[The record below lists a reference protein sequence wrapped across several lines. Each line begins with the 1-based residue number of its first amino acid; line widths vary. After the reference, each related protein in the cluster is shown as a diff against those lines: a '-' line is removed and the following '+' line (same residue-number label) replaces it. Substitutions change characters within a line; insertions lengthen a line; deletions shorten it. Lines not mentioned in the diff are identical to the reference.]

1 MSEAVGHIERI
12 ADLLERV
19 DQASSR
25 LATRIEEAGARA
37 TLATIGWSPAQIGA
51 HVAMVNREFAAL
63 IDGSAPHAAPAPD
76 GFVERSWPE
85 ITKGIPERVEAP
97 SRVAPPA
104 EISSHEAAALV
115 RESATRLRTAIA
127 GLSPDRARYCVTSR
141 VVGTIT
147 LYQVGDW
154 AVGHMIRHNQQAK
167 RILGQ

>member
-1 MSEAVGHIERI
+1 MSDAAEHTGRI

-25 LATRIEEAGARA
+25 LAARIEDAGERA
-37 TLATIGWSPAQIGA
+37 TLATTGWSPAQIGA

-63 IDGSAPHAAPAPD
+63 IDGSAPHAVPPPD
-76 GFVERSWPE
+76 GFIERPWSE
-85 ITKGIPERVEAP
+85 ITQAIPERVEAP
-97 SRVAPPA
+97 PRVAPPA
-104 EISSHEAAALV
+104 EISAEESAVLV
-115 RESATRLRTAIA
+115 RESAMHLRAAIA

-141 VVGTIT
+141 VVGTIN

-167 RILGQ
+167 RILAQ

>member
-1 MSEAVGHIERI
+1 MSDRVGHAERI

-25 LATRIEEAGARA
+25 LAARIEDAGDRAR
-37 TLATIGWSPAQIGA
+37 LATTGWSPAQIGA

-63 IDGSAPHAAPAPD
+63 IDGSAPQAGPAPD
-76 GFVERSWPE
+76 GFVERSWSE
-85 ITKGIPERVEAP
+85 IAKGIPERVEAP

-104 EISSHEAAALV
+104 EISGQEAAARV
-115 RESATRLRTAIA
+115 RQSATRLRTAIA

>member
-1 MSEAVGHIERI
+1 MSEALGHIERI

-25 LATRIEEAGARA
+25 LATRIEDAGARA
-37 TLATIGWSPAQIGA
+37 TLATTGWSPAQIGA

-63 IDGSAPHAAPAPD
+63 IDGSAPHATPAPD
-76 GFVERSWPE
+76 GFVERPWSE
-85 ITKGIPERVEAP
+85 ITKSIPERVEAP

-104 EISSHEAAALV
+104 EISGNEAAALV
-115 RESATRLRTAIA
+115 RQSATHLRTAIA
-127 GLSPDRARYCVTSR
+127 GLSPDRARCCVSSR

-147 LYQVGDW
+147 LYQVGEW

>member
-1 MSEAVGHIERI
+1 MSDRVGHAERI

-19 DQASSR
+19 DRASSR
-25 LATRIEEAGARA
+25 LAARIEDAGVRAR
-37 TLATIGWSPAQIGA
+37 LATTGWSPAQIGA
-51 HVAMVNREFAAL
+51 HVAMVNREFAGL
-63 IDGSAPHAAPAPD
+63 IDGSAPHAAPAPE
-76 GFVERSWPE
+76 GFVERPWPE

-104 EISSHEAAALV
+104 EISGEEAAALV
-115 RESATRLRTAIA
+115 RQSATHLRTAIA
-127 GLSPDRARYCVTSR
+127 GLSPDRARYCLTSR